1 MVAKSRSSSGKDS
14 TAGSEASPRSLSDQI
29 TKLMEGMKLPGI
41 DAHALLESQRKNI
54 DALLQ
59 ATQIAAEGAR
69 TVSQRQAEILQE
81 AFRETERMIQDL
93 RSSGQP
99 QDAIAKQSE
108 LVRRAFESALSNA
121 RELAQMIE
129 RSNTEAFN
137 VMRRRMN
144 ENLDEIRKTT
154 LKSGS

>member
-1 MVAKSRSSSGKDS
+1 
-14 TAGSEASPRSLSDQI
+14 
-29 TKLMEGMKLPGI
+29 MEGMKLPGI